1 MRQDWA
7 RRMSE
12 LVAPSGVLI
21 CLEFPLYKGLNLP
34 GPPWGL
40 REGIYLNL
48 LAAGGNGVIEDEIA
62 AQAAAEVTTG
72 GAFDRI
78 GYIVPPRSYEVA
90 KGTDRLSI
98 WALKGPGNRL

>member
-1 MRQDWA
+1 
-7 RRMSE
+7 MSE
-12 LVAPSGVLI
+12 LAAPSGVLI
-21 CLEFPLYKGLNLP
+21 CLEFPLYKGLSLP

-40 REGIYLNL
+40 REGIYQSL
-48 LAAGGNGVIEDEIA
+48 LAAGGNGMIEDETA
-62 AQAAAEVTTG
+62 AQAAAQVTTG

-78 GYIVPPRSYEVA
+78 GYITPPRSYEVA